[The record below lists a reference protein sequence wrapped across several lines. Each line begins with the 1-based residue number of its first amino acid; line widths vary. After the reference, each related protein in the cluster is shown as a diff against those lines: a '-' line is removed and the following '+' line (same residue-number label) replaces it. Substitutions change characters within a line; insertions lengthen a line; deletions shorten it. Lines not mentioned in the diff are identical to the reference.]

1 MHFANFSFGV
11 GRALANLHIVAKQ
24 YILNT
29 KLQDYKYK
37 FFVRMGLFKLVIQIF
52 FTQVLCCRVLCLGFQ
67 RKKVTDWKFV
77 EYIYNIST
85 YSRCIIS
92 MFF

>member
-11 GRALANLHIVAKQ
+11 GRALADLHIVAKQ

-37 FFVRMGLFKLVIQIF
+37 FFVH
-52 FTQVLCCRVLCLGFQ
+52 GF
-67 RKKVTDWKFV
+67 
-77 EYIYNIST
+77 I
-85 YSRCIIS
+85 
-92 MFF
+92 